1 MKYKSALLLY
11 EREILDILFMLVA
24 VPSVHGCVRM
34 PKLGNI
40 RDIME
45 ASQQLL

>member
-1 MKYKSALLLY
+1 
-11 EREILDILFMLVA
+11 

-45 ASQQLL
+45 ASQQLLW